1 MERCEIILGAFLAG
15 GLQIHKEGYG
25 YECVLDLVKVI
36 LLLTQLLLKQVHE
49 QSGNILI

>member
-1 MERCEIILGAFLAG
+1 MSSYPGGLVAC

-36 LLLTQLLLKQVHE
+36 LLLTQLLFKQVHE
-49 QSGNILI
+49 QSRNILI